1 MLAWRLPRRRRTIV
15 SSVHKVRSERRQM
28 TYVSGIGGHDGEV
41 VVMDDLLHVLN
52 TS

>member
-1 MLAWRLPRRRRTIV
+1 
-15 SSVHKVRSERRQM
+15 M

-52 TS
+52 TSEVSKHVTDRDDISIRDE